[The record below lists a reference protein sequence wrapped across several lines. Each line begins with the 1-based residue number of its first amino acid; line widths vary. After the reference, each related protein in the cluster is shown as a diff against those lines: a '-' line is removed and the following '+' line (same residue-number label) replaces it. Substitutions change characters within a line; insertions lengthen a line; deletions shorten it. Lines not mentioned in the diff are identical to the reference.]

1 MKLYKVEFYCLVEI
15 LFQNKAY
22 CLAEVLNGF
31 FDTTKT
37 YSDHARWLIGQ
48 EMVKYMSDNCYLFTF
63 DHVDVIK
70 ESALKVGLTYS
81 FFVSGLLHIVQ

>member
-1 MKLYKVEFYCLVEI
+1 MSFFYFWGVT
-15 LFQNKAY
+15 
-22 CLAEVLNGF
+22 LAFPQDGF

-37 YSDHARWLIGQ
+37 NSDQARWLIGQ

-63 DHVDVIK
+63 NHVDVIK

-81 FFVSGLLHIVQ
+81 FFVSGILHIVQ